1 MKNGWLVVTSIVVM
15 STLLGTLGCTATTP
29 DEPNEAGESNFNM
42 IFKYGIMAKNELNTF
57 QGTYIKD
64 MIMDPSVM
72 VNLYLS
78 EEEKNRIYQKMV
90 EIDFFSYP
98 DEFSISVPVGES
110 IGIVTPHA
118 SYYFKVEY
126 NSEIKELWWEDK
138 ITNKDEKADKLREL
152 IKLIRDIIESKE
164 EYKKLPPPRGGYL

>member
-1 MKNGWLVVTSIVVM
+1 MRKGLLIVA
-15 STLLGTLGCTATTP
+15 SLSLAFALLGNVGCAAITP
-29 DEPNEAGESNFNM
+29 GESNFNL

-72 VNLYLS
+72 VNLSLS
-78 EEEKNRIYQKMV
+78 EEEKDRIYQKMI

-98 DEFSISVPVGES
+98 DEFSVSVPVGGS
-110 IGIVTPHA
+110 IGMVTPHA

-126 NSEIKELWWEDK
+126 DSKIKELRWEDK
-138 ITNKDEKADKLREL
+138 ITNKDEKADSLRGL